1 MALDDLTLTF
11 ILPTPV
17 VAGFA
22 AAPTNGL
29 APLTVNFTNL
39 SSGATN
45 YSWDFGDGN
54 TSTAINPANTYTNAG
69 NYTVSMRAIGTGGAN
84 TLSRTNYIVVTNPP
98 PVVADFVAGPT
109 NGGAP
114 LSVFFTNL
122 SSGASSYSWNFG
134 DGNSSS
140 AANPTNT
147 YSSAGSYKVMLTAI
161 GAGGTNT
168 RTRAKYIVVTNSP
181 PTIVAQPVSVTAPQK
196 TNVTFNVTAVGS
208 PPSSYKWRDNGVSMV
223 AGGKISG
230 ATT

>member
-69 NYTVSMRAIGTGGAN
+69 NYTVRMQAIGAGGANTLIRTNYIVVTNPPPVVADFVANPTSGLAPLSVNFTNLSSGATNYSWDFGDGNTSTAVNPANTYSNAGNYTVSLRAIGTGGAN
-84 TLSRTNYIVVTNPP
+84 TLSRTNYILVTNPP

-114 LSVFFTNL
+114 LSVLFTNL
-122 SSGASSYSWNFG
+122 SSGASSYSWDFG

-140 AANPTNT
+140 AA
-147 YSSAGSYKVMLTAI
+147 
-161 GAGGTNT
+161 
-168 RTRAKYIVVTNSP
+168 
-181 PTIVAQPVSVTAPQK
+181 
-196 TNVTFNVTAVGS
+196 
-208 PPSSYKWRDNGVSMV
+208 
-223 AGGKISG
+223 
-230 ATT
+230 